1 MTSWRAPKAEKFVE
15 KREKD
20 EVATHQASRYL
31 VKSKEFSVYK

>member
-1 MTSWRAPKAEKFVE
+1 MTRRRAPKSEKFLG

-31 VKSKEFSVYK
+31 VKSKEFSV